1 MDPAER
7 PRSRFHV
14 ARRTFFQEVA
24 LNGTVVAAIAGSAAL
39 LLLVVGVPILPGLE
53 ALWTGSFG
61 SWYAF
66 TSATLVRAAPLLLT
80 GCAVALAFRGG
91 VLNIGAEGQ
100 LLIGAASAAT
110 VALAVPAAGIGA
122 PIWIAAALIAAAT
135 GGAMVA
141 AVAAYLR
148 LRCGVLEVISTIML
162 NFVAVHVVS
171 YLVRGPLQEPTH
183 VYPQSATIGQ
193 ALRLPH
199 ISGAGRLH
207 MGFVLALTLA
217 VATGWMLRYTA
228 AGFRLLATGESP
240 TAAGSA
246 GGIDVRGTTTR
257 VFLLSGAL
265 AGLAGGVEVLG
276 VTFALYENIS
286 PGYGYTAIAVA
297 LLARLDPW
305 RVVVTA
311 VLFGALEAGAGAMQ
325 RDAGVPSTLV
335 SVIEATLILAV
346 VAAQAI
352 HSRRQAAGLDFRARS
367 LDA

>member
-1 MDPAER
+1 MDPTELV
-7 PRSRFHV
+7 RSRFHA
-14 ARRTFFQEVA
+14 ARHALVQEVA
-24 LNGTVVAAIAGSAAL
+24 LTAMVVAAIGGSAAL
-39 LLLVVGVPILPGLE
+39 LLFLLGFPILQGLA

-66 TSATLVRAAPLLLT
+66 TSATLVRAVPLLLT

-100 LLIGAASAAT
+100 LLIGAASATT
-110 VALAVPAAGIGA
+110 VVLAVPAVGTGA
-122 PIWIAAALIAAAT
+122 PIWIAAALLAAAV
-135 GGAMVA
+135 GGAQLA

-148 LRCGVLEVISTIML
+148 LRYGVLEVISTIML

-183 VYPQSATIGQ
+183 VYPQSATIDQ

-199 ISGAGRLH
+199 ISGAGRLN
-207 MGFVLALTLA
+207 MGFVLALMLA
-217 VATGWMLRYTA
+217 VATGWMLRHTA

-240 TAAGSA
+240 SAAASA
-246 GGIDVRGTTTR
+246 GGIDVRGTTAR

-335 SVIEATLILAV
+335 SMIEATLILAA
-346 VAAQAI
+346 VAVQAI
-352 HSRRQAAGLDFRARS
+352 RSRRPAAFDTRGRS
-367 LDA
+367 VDA